1 MSLALVG
8 HGASYEFRWLRWVLL
23 RDTVTVHLEGGVVG
37 ARFPHFVSIGNA
49 LIAGPVQIHAEQLA
63 RELGEMQA
71 ALSGLPLESLV
82 LSPSTASALYLGVP
96 FAAPRGLT
104 VSELAQI
111 APIGT
116 AKDVREYFSSL
127 CDSLAQ
133 VCAHPGEQG
142 MVLCIDG

>member
-8 HGASYEFRWLRWVLL
+8 RGASYEFRWLRWVLL

-37 ARFPHFVSIGNA
+37 RRFPCFASIGKA
-49 LIAGPVQIHAEQLA
+49 LIDGPVQILA
-63 RELGEMQA
+63 VELAQELGEMQA
-71 ALSGLPLESLV
+71 ALAGVPLDALV

-96 FAAPRGLT
+96 FAEPRGLT
-104 VSELAQI
+104 ASELAQI

-116 AKDVREYFSSL
+116 ARDVREYFSSL

-133 VCAHPGEQG
+133 VCAHPGEHG